1 VVASLQVVHERLFDQ
16 KHRGWRDRPR
26 YVASVAIVLG
36 LLIADGFVNRPERHV
51 AGPVVQA
58 LMTFVVATVFF
69 AWTMHFLLDGR
80 VPWRLFIRP
89 AL

>member
-1 VVASLQVVHERLFDQ
+1 
-16 KHRGWRDRPR
+16 
-26 YVASVAIVLG
+26 
-36 LLIADGFVNRPERHV
+36 
-51 AGPVVQA
+51 
-58 LMTFVVATVFF
+58 MTFVVATVFF